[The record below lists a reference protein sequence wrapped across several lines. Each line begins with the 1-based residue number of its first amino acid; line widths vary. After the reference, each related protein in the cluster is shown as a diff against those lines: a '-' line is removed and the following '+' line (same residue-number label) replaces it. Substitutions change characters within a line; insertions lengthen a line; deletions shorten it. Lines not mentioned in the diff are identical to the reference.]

1 MVSYDYVC
9 DGMASKRR
17 CQNRV
22 LEKSLS
28 LVLARFLEDN
38 RGRRLTNT
46 AIVVTATAFF
56 GGVNVRGVGGVGGL
70 VSLGSLGSLSPLTD

>member
-1 MVSYDYVC
+1 MSKSGPGEILVVSI
-9 DGMASKRR
+9 SKIFRG
-17 CQNRV
+17 QSW
-22 LEKSLS
+22 KS
-28 LVLARFLEDN
+28 
-38 RGRRLTNT
+38 GRRLTNT